1 MIRTWIA
8 DITPLY
14 DEALYRKYYSRLPDF
29 RKEKADRMRF
39 QEGKVQSAGAW
50 SLLQR
55 IRKEYGVKEQAAFN
69 LSHSGDYVLCSVD
82 TGCGDQT
89 QVGCDIE
96 MMKEPNMKVAGR
108 FFCQSEC
115 EEILRQNSDAEKSDV
130 FYRFW
135 VLKESFMKATR
146 QGMALDM
153 KSFEI
158 KLGSPPVLMR
168 KPDQFSGSYY
178 YCEYNL
184 GQVPYKAAV
193 CSTEE
198 KIDSEIHTEL
208 RFE

>member
-14 DEALYRKYYSRLPDF
+14 DEAHYRRYYRQLPDF

-39 QEGKVQSAGAW
+39 QEGKAQSAGAW
-50 SLLQR
+50 TLLQS

-69 LSHSGDYVLCSVD
+69 LSHSGDFVLCSVD
-82 TGCGDQT
+82 TDGGLNT

-96 MMKEPNMKVAGR
+96 KIKEANMKVAGR
-108 FFCQSEC
+108 FFCPSEY
-115 EEILRQNSDAEKSDV
+115 EEILRQESAAEKSDV

-158 KLGSPPVLMR
+158 GLGCPPVLKR
-168 KPDQFSGSYY
+168 KPDEFPRSYY
-178 YCEYNL
+178 YCEYKL
-184 GQVPYKAAV
+184 DGVPYKISV
-193 CSTEE
+193 CSTEK
-198 KIDSEIHTEL
+198 KIYTEIHTEL
-208 RFE
+208 RFD

>member
-14 DEALYRKYYSRLPDF
+14 REECYRTLYETLPDF

-39 QEGKVQSAGAW
+39 QEGKAQSVGAW
-50 SLLQR
+50 ALLEKVR
-55 IRKEYGVKEQAAFN
+55 NEYKVSEKAAFN

-82 TGCGDQT
+82 MSSSMKT

-96 MMKEPNMKVAGR
+96 EMKEPNMKVAKR
-108 FFCQSEC
+108 FFCPSEY
-115 EEILRQNSDAEKSDV
+115 EEITRQEDSRKQRET

-153 KSFEI
+153 QSFEI
-158 KLGSPPVLMR
+158 QLAQPPVLLR
-168 KPDQFSGSYY
+168 KPEEFPARYY
-178 YCEYNL
+178 YQEYEL
-184 GQVPYKAAV
+184 PDLSYKIAV
-193 CSTEE
+193 CSTD
-198 KIDSEIHTEL
+198 KSMDSEIHTEL
-208 RFE
+208 RFR